1 MPDVADGNTRV
12 FSSLYVQ
19 CYPGYESCCSQQELL
34 GIDVNTDEFV
44 SKMIVTAGPENLG
57 FGDWTEV
64 LYAYAAVLERIE
76 ARLTVEET
84 HELVGVGGQFY
95 RTLARAE
102 DYRRTF
108 TRNSSAE

>member
-1 MPDVADGNTRV
+1 MSDVADGYTRPLAR
-12 FSSLYVQ
+12 LYAQ
-19 CYPGYESCCSQQELL
+19 CYPGYESCCAQQELL

-76 ARLTVEET
+76 ARLSEEET
-84 HELVGVGGQFY
+84 LELVSVGGQFY

-108 TRNSSAE
+108 TRHPSAK

>member
-1 MPDVADGNTRV
+1 MATPGPLAR
-12 FSSLYVQ
+12 LYVQ
-19 CYPGYESCCSQQELL
+19 CYPGYESCCAQQELL

-108 TRNSSAE
+108 TRHPSAE